1 VDNHAV
7 LAAQLRARYAG
18 TVGMDGFLK
27 WQAEKQ
33 QKLAERRADITQRE
47 ADLRELEARYEREG
61 LWQKLPAPLGGQL
74 TALPRPSFRQTQ
86 VGRIIELDPLL
97 PQIEGRK
104 GPQTGS

>member
-74 TALPRPSFRQTQ
+74 DGAATPLVPADPGRQDHRTRPATSSDRGT
-86 VGRIIELDPLL
+86 
-97 PQIEGRK
+97 
-104 GPQTGS
+104 